1 MIGNVVSHYRIVEKL
16 GAGGMGEVYVAEDLA
31 LDRKVALKF
40 LPSHDANDPAVLKR
54 FEREAKAAAALSHSN
69 IVTIHEIG
77 THDGRPFIVMSLV
90 EGTPLRNL
98 IDEKTLSIEKAI
110 AIAAQVCDGLA
121 AAHRAG
127 IVHRD
132 VKPENVVVEAGGHA
146 KILDFGLAKV
156 AHAGKLTEEQS
167 TVGTVRYMSPEQARG
182 EDVDHRSDL
191 FSLGVVLYEMIAG
204 RPPFRGEHA
213 AAVLYSITTETPQPL
228 ARFNHRAGAELERVV
243 AKALAKDRAARYQSA
258 EDFAADLKQVAK
270 MPTSSV
276 VTPRK
281 RRLSIIVPVAAV
293 LVIAAALLVLKP
305 FDAKQTATAAEKRLA
320 ILYFEN
326 MEEPADPERLG
337 EIATNLLITDL
348 SESKYVSVVSSQ
360 RVYDILKQMGKEGV
374 KVVDRS
380 TATEVAREAGASDML
395 VGTVLRVHPNVELTS
410 QLIDVASGEARAT
423 QRVRGA
429 KGEDVFALIDRLSAE
444 VKNDLGLPRKASAE
458 PEIAVADVTTHS
470 AVAYRYYLEGVE
482 EMNRFR
488 FPQARASLEKAIQAD
503 STFAMAWVAL
513 TDHWMADVA
522 GLSPEQQKNAMTRA
536 VAHSDRMSEHER
548 RYIGA
553 MAKKFAGDRDGAIVD
568 LEALVVDFPDE
579 KRAHY
584 ELARLFPV
592 ERSRDAITV
601 LHKLIEL
608 DPMDKMAY
616 NQLAY
621 RYQAVDDLEKSIWA
635 INQYLHLAPNDA
647 NAYDS
652 QGELYGFKGQ
662 VEQAMASYEKAVE
675 IDPTFYMSWFK
686 LGQLYLY
693 RGREDRARD
702 CWAHLLQAD
711 VADVRAWARMQLA
724 SIPLY
729 EGRAGETLVGL
740 EKAIAADRRDG
751 YDGVALAQKHWT
763 VGFLHVLRGE
773 EPSADAAFRRAGK
786 PTNGAE
792 MLPRI
797 ALLAPLDVSKAED
810 DLRALQRIG
819 GGGDDPWVAQCWV
832 EMARGQFAAAA
843 ETIDRAPGELPF
855 VTTYTKGIAY
865 LRSGRVA
872 EGTQLLERARGM
884 QSFQNAFYPTW
895 MVQVHYYLA
904 TAYESG
910 GRSAEAME
918 EYEEFLRLWGE
929 GDIFRNQVDDARRRL
944 AGLKI

>member
-16 GAGGMGEVYVAEDLA
+16 GAGGMGEVYVAEDLT

-40 LPSHDANDPAVLKR
+40 LPSHYANDPAVLKR
-54 FEREAKAAAALSHSN
+54 FEREAKAAAALNHSN

-77 THDGRPFIVMSLV
+77 THEGRPFIAMSLV
-90 EGTPLRNL
+90 EGAPLRNL
-98 IDEKTLSIEKAI
+98 IDEKTLSIEKAVD
-110 AIAAQVCDGLA
+110 IAAQVCDGLA

-132 VKPENVVVEAGGHA
+132 IKPENVVVDAGGRA

-156 AHAGKLTEEQS
+156 AHAGTLTEEQS

-191 FSLGVVLYEMIAG
+191 FSLGVVLYEMVAG
-204 RPPFRGEHA
+204 QPPFRGEHA
-213 AAVLYSITTETPQPL
+213 AAVLYAVTTETPQPL
-228 ARFNHRAGAELERVV
+228 ARFNHRAGAELERIVV
-243 AKALAKDRAARYQSA
+243 KALAKDRAARYQSA
-258 EDFAADLKQVAK
+258 EDFAADLRQAART
-270 MPTSSV
+270 PASSG

-281 RRLSIIVPVAAV
+281 RRLAIVVPIAAV
-293 LVIAAALLVLKP
+293 LVLAAALLVLKP
-305 FDAKQTATAAEKRLA
+305 FESKQTATAAEKRLA

-326 MEEPADPERLG
+326 MEEPADPQRLG

-380 TATEVAREAGASDML
+380 TATEVARAAGASEML

-429 KGEDVFALIDRLSAE
+429 EGEDVFALIDRLSTE
-444 VKNDLGLPRKASAE
+444 VKNDLGLPRKAGAE

-470 AVAYRYYLEGVE
+470 AVAYRYYLEGIE
-482 EMNRFR
+482 EMNRYR
-488 FPQARASLEKAIQAD
+488 FAQARASLEKAIQVD

-513 TDHWMADVA
+513 TDHWMVDVA
-522 GLSPEQQKNAMTRA
+522 GLSPEQQKNAMAKA
-536 VAHSDRMSEHER
+536 VAHSERVSERER
-548 RYIGA
+548 RYIAA
-553 MAKKFAGDRDGAIVD
+553 MAKKFAGDLDGAIVD
-568 LEALVVDFPDE
+568 FEALVVDFPDE
-579 KRAHY
+579 KRGYY
-584 ELARLFPV
+584 ELARLLPADRPQ
-592 ERSRDAITV
+592 EAIAALNKV
-601 LHKLIEL
+601 IEL

-621 RYQAVDDLEKSIWA
+621 RYQSVDDLEKSIWA

-652 QGELYGFKGQ
+652 QGELYGFNGQ
-662 VEQAMASYEKAVE
+662 IEQAIAAYEKAVA
-675 IDPTFYMSWFK
+675 IDPTFLLSWFK
-686 LGQLYLY
+686 LGQLHLSQ
-693 RGREDRARD
+693 GRDERTRD
-702 CWAHLLQAD
+702 CWANLAQSD
-711 VADVRAWARMQLA
+711 VPEVQAWARLQLA

-729 EGRAGETLVGL
+729 HGRAGETIAEM
-740 EKAIAADRRDG
+740 EKAIAADRRNG
-751 YDGVALAQKHWT
+751 YDGEALAHKHWI

-773 EPSADAAFRRAGK
+773 KPSADAAFRRAGK
-786 PTNGAE
+786 APSGPE

-797 ALLAPLDVSKAED
+797 ALLAPLDVSRVED
-810 DLRALQRIG
+810 DLRALQKIG
-819 GGGDDPWVAQCWV
+819 GEGDESWVAKCWV

-843 ETIDRAPGELPF
+843 ETIDQAPGELPF
-855 VTTYTKGIAY
+855 VTTYTKGVAY

-872 EGTQLLERARGM
+872 ESTPLLERARDM
-884 QSFQNAFYPTW
+884 QSFLNAFYPTW
-895 MVQVHYYLA
+895 TVQVHYYLA
-904 TAYESG
+904 LAYESG
-910 GRSAEAME
+910 GRNAEAMR
-918 EYEEFLRLWGE
+918 EYGEFLRRWGD
-929 GDIFRNQVDDARRRL
+929 GDIFRDQIDDASRRL
-944 AGLKI
+944 AALKS